1 MQNLTNAHSTTVVA
15 AIAMIFAGIADIGAR
30 AEQQEKPTPPKSSA
44 AVKFEDGRWLDAKG
58 NPTYKILPD
67 GTVDWATFSGFRR
80 FNGTCEV
87 CHGPDGAGS
96 SFGPDL
102 TDSLKTISYNQFVNI
117 VTNGRTNVSTSTNSV
132 MPAFG
137 TNKNVMC
144 YLDDIYTY
152 LRARSDG
159 VLGRGRPPKH
169 EHKPPEAKA
178 NEDACM
184 GCREPRS

>member
-1 MQNLTNAHSTTVVA
+1 MRFRWASALVIPFLTHISIA
-15 AIAMIFAGIADIGAR
+15 AA
-30 AEQQEKPTPPKSSA
+30 QETAALSPPKASA
-44 AVKFEDGRWLDAKG
+44 AVKEVNGEYFDANG
-58 NPTYKILPD
+58 DPTYKIEPD
-67 GTVDWATFSGFRR
+67 GTVDWYTFSGFRR

-102 TDSLKTISYNQFVNI
+102 TDSLKTLSYPDFQHTVVNGKQD
-117 VTNGRTNVSTSTNSV
+117 VNTAMALV

-144 YLDDIYTY
+144 YLDDIYIY

-159 VLGRGRPPKH
+159 AMGRGRPPH
-169 EHKPPEAKA
+169 HQAKPAAFTAAE
-178 NEDACM
+178 NSCM
-184 GCREPRS
+184 GP